1 MAAERP
7 PFTTAIPKQR
17 YRWRGYELVLL
28 GEIENNGPEKYRY
41 ILAVIGPGQQQ
52 PDMYFTVEQ
61 TRRAE
66 RDEGLWSLW
75 RHDDE
80 GKQLQA
86 RDDGFADT
94 ATLLEV
100 AGKEIAAR
108 YQLEG
113 KPLPV

>member
-1 MAAERP
+1 MTAERP

-17 YRWRGYELVLL
+17 YRWRGYELVVL

-41 ILAVIGPGQQQ
+41 ILAVVAPGQQQ
-52 PDMYFTVEQ
+52 PDMYFSVEQ
-61 TRRAE
+61 SRRAD
-66 RDEGLWSLW
+66 RDEGMWSLW
-75 RHDDE
+75 RHDED

-86 RDDGFADT
+86 RDDGFADIEM
-94 ATLLEV
+94 LLEV
-100 AGKEIAAR
+100 ASKVIAGR